1 MAGGFGPDARLR
13 TRGEFV
19 AVEDGG
25 RRVSG
30 RYLILVGKPNG
41 RAGDRLGIIASRRV
55 GGAVDRHPPQPRVGD
70 QFGRR
75 EPRVWPRAQDVV
87 AVSRPQ
93 LFGAPVALVQTDFVA
108 ALTKLRGPR

>member
-55 GGAVDRHPPQPRVGD
+55 GGAVDRNRAKRRLRD
-70 QFGRR
+70 MFRRR
-75 EPRVWPRAQDVV
+75 EPLVGPRALDLV
-87 AVSRPQ
+87 AIARPD
-93 LFGAPVALVQTDFVA
+93 LVRAPFALVQTDFVA